1 MNAKERFY
9 SGVARET
16 IKKVTSTR
24 ENWTSFLTTMAR
36 NYEFTYP
43 EQIMIYAQRPNAVFC
58 KPYDEWNNENYRR
71 YVKRGSTGI
80 ALFVMNRDKPYLR
93 YVFDIADTGV
103 RHFSPELKPWE
114 VTNENRGY
122 VMEHMGRTYGV
133 KSEGLLEAQL
143 EEIAQTLAAEYWNDH
158 NSQFLDIIADSYL
171 EEYDGLN
178 IEVTFKTAVATSV
191 SYAIYSRLVENPDDY
206 FEHEDFLNIF
216 DFNSR
221 QTVNALGTA
230 VNAVSSEIFRE
241 MEKAIGAYEQI
252 KSAERSVYDE
262 RNDLQTGWGLS
273 DSGYETGE
281 SEQQKLR
288 QVWQDAEGVSGAEQ
302 SDALKRH
309 DPDRNAVSSSVGNR
323 GYGERQSGTADE
335 AVSGAEPGTGQR
347 NGSAGLGKAYE
358 QPESTGGGNRDDGAY
373 QQLSLNLFPSENEQ
387 ISFINRAESFMP
399 SAFSFS

>member
-16 IKKVTSTR
+16 INKVTSTR

-71 YVKRGSTGI
+71 YVKKGSTGI

-93 YVFDIADTGV
+93 YVFDVADTGV
-103 RHFSPELKPWE
+103 RRSSPELKPWE
-114 VTNENRGY
+114 VTDENRGY
-122 VMEHMGRTYGV
+122 VMEHMGHTYGV
-133 KSEGLLEAQL
+133 KADGLLEAQL
-143 EEIAQTLAAEYWNDH
+143 EEIAQTLAAEYWENH
-158 NSQFLDIIADSYL
+158 NRYFLDIIADSYL
-171 EEYDGLN
+171 EEYDELN
-178 IEVTFKTAVATSV
+178 IEVAFKTAVAVSV
-191 SYAIYSRLVENPDDY
+191 SYAVYSRLVENPDLY
-206 FEHEDFLNIF
+206 FEQEDFLKVF

-230 VNAVSSEIFRE
+230 VNSVSSEIFRE
-241 MEKAIGAYEQI
+241 MEKAISAYEQI

-262 RNDLQTGWGLS
+262 RNDLQTGWGLQ
-273 DSGYETGE
+273 DSGSQTGE
-281 SEQQKLR
+281 RGTEDSGQIRK
-288 QVWQDAEGVSGAEQ
+288 DAEGVSGAEQ
-302 SDALKRH
+302 PDALKRH

-335 AVSGAEPGTGQR
+335 TVSGAEPGTGQR
-347 NGSAGLGKAYE
+347 NRSVGLGTAYE
-358 QPESTGGGNRDDGAY
+358 QPESTGGGVC
-373 QQLSLNLFPSENEQ
+373 
-387 ISFINRAESFMP
+387 FINSKKK
-399 SAFSFS
+399 